1 MRLRE
6 AMARKVMPIL
16 SDFGFSMSFSDKG
29 CYQFENCQEHSN
41 ITFEIPPGCPPS
53 LYAEYVERMRETG
66 QTGLLPRLTTSY
78 GIRHRRAFQWSYLLF
93 NSSQLH
99 SCGDFF
105 YSTQDELDSKLQ
117 QVAYEYVSTIHPYM
131 VQLIGRYVYPT
142 REMYNYLAQNT
153 KQRALDFAVRHQ
165 LPMKAKEVD
174 WDCFRGIILKLREG
188 DENLW
193 IKQFTSHLEDL
204 IPASA
209 YLGEVILNSGE
220 IRCGEWMWN
229 IIPPTKTA
237 IETIPE
243 IAQYLIKPKT
253 KGPCNPLYLITEFWN
268 YYPRVEIKPFES
280 YLLNN

>member
-1 MRLRE
+1 
-6 AMARKVMPIL
+6 MARKVMPIL

-117 QVAYEYVSTIHPYM
+117 QVAYEYVSTIHP
-131 VQLIGRYVYPT
+131 LIYIALT
-142 REMYNYLAQNT
+142 AESQAKTFSYNI
-153 KQRALDFAVRHQ
+153 
-165 LPMKAKEVD
+165 E
-174 WDCFRGIILKLREG
+174 
-188 DENLW
+188 
-193 IKQFTSHLEDL
+193 
-204 IPASA
+204 
-209 YLGEVILNSGE
+209 SGE
-220 IRCGEWMWN
+220 ILCLSNHGYDGIFIANNMIFEYVSN
-229 IIPPTKTA
+229 HGIYC
-237 IETIPE
+237 IEKDV
-243 IAQYLIKPKT
+243 YLST
-253 KGPCNPLYLITEFWN
+253 
-268 YYPRVEIKPFES
+268 
-280 YLLNN
+280 